1 MGAIQVLKDTTSGA
15 EKQTYSLLQVG
26 AGSGLRTSAD
36 LAQSEVID
44 LVKRLAK
51 QHHSAALAQLASRI
65 AAVIRYGAASGD
77 DPFGKVK
84 GLIRDLI
91 ARLEKEAAADAAEK
105 AYCDEEMAKTEEKK
119 TDLEDD
125 IAKLTSKID
134 QAAARSAEL
143 K

>member
-1 MGAIQVLKDTTSGA
+1 MG
-15 EKQTYSLLQVG
+15 
-26 AGSGLRTSAD
+26 GLRTSAD
-36 LAQSEVID
+36 LAKSEVID

-77 DPFGKVK
+77 DPFAKVK

-91 ARLEKEAAADAAEK
+91 TRLEKEAVADATEK
-105 AYCDEEMAKTEEKK
+105 AYCDEEMAKTEAKK
-119 TDLEDD
+119 SDLEDD

-143 K
+143 KEQVKEL